1 MTTLADLD
9 LPAILAF
16 TIDLARAVSHE
27 RSIWAPTRRCGLT
40 ISRSYISPP
49 SERCA
54 SCCLQAG
61 KLIKDGSANRFAN
74 QTGVDEKKNSVDVRL
89 TWRCSLP

>member
-40 ISRSYISPP
+40 ISRS
-49 SERCA
+49 
-54 SCCLQAG
+54 
-61 KLIKDGSANRFAN
+61 
-74 QTGVDEKKNSVDVRL
+74 
-89 TWRCSLP
+89 